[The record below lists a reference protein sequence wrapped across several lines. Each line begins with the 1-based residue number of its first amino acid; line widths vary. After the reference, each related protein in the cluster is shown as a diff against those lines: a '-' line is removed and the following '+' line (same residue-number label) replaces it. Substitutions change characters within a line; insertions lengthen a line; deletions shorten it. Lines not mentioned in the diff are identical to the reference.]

1 MTKTKTK
8 NNNSFSSSWSRFP
21 SWLKIIIGLVL
32 GIIVGL
38 MMGKEAVI
46 FRPLGTVF
54 LNSIMMMVAPVVFV
68 SLVTGVVSI
77 GDPAKMGRVASKSL
91 LVYILTMA
99 VGTTISLFMSTV
111 IFNPGKG
118 LSIDSLNIVD
128 SQKLLSMQPTTQI
141 SIIDTLVSFIP
152 NNAFVAFSE
161 GNVLQIITVS
171 IILGI
176 SIVLVGEKAEPVKT
190 FFVSLSDVI
199 YKLVEII
206 MSFAPF
212 GVFSLMAVVAGT
224 QGLDVLLSLLSLLGI
239 IYLAMFVMLLVVY
252 PLCII
257 FFARLNP
264 IPFIKKIFEAQL
276 VAFSTTSSA
285 ATLPINMKI
294 AKNKLGIGHSIA
306 SFILPL
312 GSTINMN
319 GLSTYMGVI
328 AVFSANAYGIELSYG
343 DMMKIILT
351 STIAA
356 IGCAGVPAAGLVVM
370 PIVLGSVG
378 IPLEII
384 GLLVAVNRIIDMIST
399 ATNITGDTLAAVLV
413 AQSENELDSHTY
425 NANEITDTSIAE
437 SIVSN
442 RRFGST
448 IN

>member
-1 MTKTKTK
+1 MTKSKTK
-8 NNNSFSSSWSRFP
+8 IRRTGLNSALP
-21 SWLKIIIGLVL
+21 SWLKIIIGLIL

-38 MMGKEAVI
+38 SLGEDAVF

-54 LNSIMMMVAPVVFV
+54 INSIMMMVAPVVFV

-91 LVYILTMA
+91 IVYVLTMA

-111 IFNPGKG
+111 LFSPGKG
-118 LSIDSLNIVD
+118 ISIDSLKIVD
-128 SQKLLSMQPTTQI
+128 SSKLLATTPTAGI

-152 NNAFVAFSE
+152 SNAFVAFSE

-176 SIVLVGEKAEPVKT
+176 SIVLVGEKANPVKE
-190 FFVSLSDVI
+190 FFLSLSEVI

-206 MSFAPF
+206 MSFAPY
-212 GVFSLMAVVAGT
+212 GVFALMTVVAGT
-224 QGLDVLLSLLSLLGI
+224 QGLDVLLSLLSLLGV

-252 PLCII
+252 PLCLI

-264 IPFIKKIFEAQL
+264 IPFLKKIFEAQL

-294 AKNKLGIGHSIA
+294 AKNKLGIGDSIA

-328 AVFSANAYGIELSYG
+328 AIFAANAYGMELSYT
-343 DMMKIILT
+343 DMMKVVLT

-413 AQSENELDSHTY
+413 ARSEDELDISTY
-425 NANEITDTSIAE
+425 NAEESEANIITGSLESNEGLS
-437 SIVSN
+437 
-442 RRFGST
+442 ST
-448 IN
+448 